1 MNELATDRSKLSTR
15 DKILHTIKELHAATV
30 EDLASAADIS
40 PVTVRHHL
48 NALLAEGLVTTESI
62 RRKVGRP
69 HHVYSLSDDGQELFP
84 QKYFRLSSHLLAELK
99 RQFPAQMVNQLFNGV
114 AQSILDEHRGQFEH
128 LAFEAKLSFLVKLL
142 GQEGFLA
149 NWTKT
154 AAGSYQLTE
163 YSCPYLS
170 IGEVHTEVC
179 GFDKQLML
187 RVLQTEVQQHSC
199 MLNGDNCCQFTI
211 QR

>member
-1 MNELATDRSKLSTR
+1 MKELTPSTDRLSTR
-15 DKILHTIKELHAATV
+15 DKILHTIKAMHEATV
-30 EDLASAADIS
+30 ENLASAAEIS

-69 HHVYSLSDDGQELFP
+69 HHVYRLTESGQELFP

-114 AQSILDEHRGQFEH
+114 AQAILDEHRGQFEH
-128 LAFEAKLSFLVKLL
+128 LPFEAKLSFLVKLL

-149 NWTKT
+149 HWEQT
-154 AAGSYQLTE
+154 AAGSYQITE

-170 IGEVHTEVC
+170 IGEIHTEVC

-187 RVLQTEVQQHSC
+187 NVLQTEVEQHSC
-199 MLNGDNCCQFTI
+199 MLHGDTCCQFTI